1 MATGIAVQR
10 LNPKHREDIA
20 RHLVALPEHDR
31 YLRFGRAIR
40 DQAINEY
47 VDSLDFARDKLFGT
61 FGPELNLIGV
71 AHLALDH
78 AARSAELGLSVDP
91 ASRVKGHGYA
101 LLQRGLLHAANR
113 GYRTLFMHCLAE
125 NGVMLHLA
133 RKAGLLVVIQ
143 SSEADGRLKLSRN
156 KHGSLLL
163 EAAADQFALVDNM
176 LKQQYLWMA
185 QAGIKSPASSTA
197 TDTDDERRG
206 TAGAAKALQGP
217 VPQRA

>member
-1 MATGIAVQR
+1 MQR

-47 VDSLDFARDKLFGT
+47 VDGLDFARDKLFGT
-61 FGPELNLIGV
+61 FGPDLTLIGV

-78 AARSAELGLSVDP
+78 RARSAELGLSVDA

-143 SSEADGRLKLSRN
+143 SSEADARLKLNRD
-156 KHGSLLL
+156 KHGGLLL

-176 LKQQYLWMA
+176 LKQQYLWLA
-185 QAGIKSPASSTA
+185 QAGIKSSASSTTTEA
-197 TDTDDERRG
+197 GDESRG
-206 TAGAAKALQGP
+206 TARAAEALQRQ

>member
-1 MATGIAVQR
+1 LAAGIAVQR

-20 RHLVALPEHDR
+20 RHLIALPEHDR
-31 YLRFGRAIR
+31 YLRFGQAIR
-40 DQAINEY
+40 DRAVNDY
-47 VDSLDFARDKLFGT
+47 VDGLDFARDRLFGT
-61 FGPELNLIGV
+61 FGPSLELIGL
-71 AHLALDH
+71 AHLALDRP
-78 AARSAELGLSVDP
+78 ARSAELGLSVDP

-133 RKAGLLVVIQ
+133 RKAGLIVVIQ
-143 SSEADGRLKLSRN
+143 SSEADGKLKLSRDQ
-156 KHGSLLL
+156 HGGMLL
-163 EAAADQFALVDNM
+163 EAAADQFALVDTM

-185 QAGIKSPASSTA
+185 QAGIKSSASTIA
-197 TDTDDERRG
+197 GDEDDERRG
-206 TAGAAKALQGP
+206 ITGAAKAVQGP

>member
-40 DQAINEY
+40 DQAIHEY
-47 VDSLDFARDKLFGT
+47 VDGLDFARDKLFGT
-61 FGPELNLIGV
+61 FASDLNLIGV

-78 AARSAELGLSVDP
+78 PARSAELGLSVDS

-113 GYRTLFMHCLAE
+113 DYRTLFMHCLAE

-133 RKAGLLVVIQ
+133 RKAGLIVVIQ
-143 SSEADGRLKLSRN
+143 SSEADARLKLSRN
-156 KHGSLLL
+156 KHGGLLL

-185 QAGIKSPASSTA
+185 QSGIKSAVSSTA
-197 TDTDDERRG
+197 TEADNERRG
-206 TAGAAKALQGP
+206 AEGAAEALQGP

>member
-1 MATGIAVQR
+1 MAAGIAVQR

-20 RHLVALPEHDR
+20 RHLLALPEHDR

-40 DQAINEY
+40 DQAIREY
-47 VDSLDFARDKLFGT
+47 VDGLDFTRDKLFGT
-61 FGPELNLIGV
+61 FRPDLDLIGV

-78 AARSAELGLSVDP
+78 AARSAELGLSVDS

-133 RKAGLLVVIQ
+133 RKAGLIVVIQ
-143 SSEADGRLKLSRN
+143 SSEADARLKLNRDT
-156 KHGSLLL
+156 HGGLLL

-185 QAGIKSPASSTA
+185 QAGIKSSASETTQEA
-197 TDTDDERRG
+197 DHERRG
-206 TAGAAKALQGP
+206 TPGAAEALQGP
-217 VPQRA
+217 IPQRT